1 MTGKRQGAVVPLV
14 FTGLVVG
21 QMLLMSLQARHPE
34 TGQSMLQVWTI
45 TAASPLLSTVGG
57 VASEIADVWH
67 NYAGLRKAQQ
77 ENESLR
83 QEVAR
88 LRLEVHRLHEAAR
101 TGERLQ
107 RLIQFQQS
115 LPANSLV
122 ARVIGRDASG
132 WFQTIMIDKGQRDG
146 VRSNATIMTLDGL
159 VGRVIKLGPISAQVQ
174 LITDERSGA
183 GALIG
188 VLGESRALGV
198 VEGKN
203 EALCKMR
210 YVPGRVPVTPGE
222 IVYTSG
228 QDGIYPK
235 GVPIGRV
242 VAVAKGSAM
251 VSHDITVEPLARLS
265 KLEEVLVL
273 LDHPDTVEFGSSLV
287 SGN

>member
-1 MTGKRQGAVVPLV
+1 MTGKRHGAVVPLV
-14 FTGLVVG
+14 FIGLIVG
-21 QMLLMSLQARHPE
+21 QMLLMSLRARHPE
-34 TGQSMLQVWTI
+34 TGQSMLQVWI
-45 TAASPLLSTVGG
+45 MTAASPLLSTVGG
-57 VASEIADVWH
+57 VAGGFADVWR
-67 NYAGLRKAQQ
+67 NYAGLRRAQQ
-77 ENESLR
+77 ENEFLR

-88 LRLEVHRLHEAAR
+88 LQLEVHRLQEATR
-101 TGERLQ
+101 MSDRLQ
-107 RLIQFQQS
+107 RLVQFQQS
-115 LPANSLV
+115 LPDNSLV

-132 WFQTIMIDKGQRDG
+132 WFQTIVIDKGQRDG
-146 VRSNATIMTLDGL
+146 VQPNATVMTLDGL

-188 VLGESRALGV
+188 LLGESRALGV

-210 YVPGRVPVTPGE
+210 YVPGRVPVAPEE

-235 GVPIGRV
+235 GIPIGRV
-242 VAVAKGSAM
+242 VSVEKGSAM
-251 VSHDITVEPLARLS
+251 VSHDITVEPLARLG

-273 LDHPDTVEFGSSLV
+273 LDRPDTVEFGSSLV